1 MRVTVPSPFRRP
13 VLCAA
18 MLAALAGAAALAQDA
33 GPAAAEAAAAAAPTE
48 AAAAS
53 SSALIATGFVL
64 LGVGAV
70 LAFLELFVPTAGVLA
85 VATAVCLVAS
95 VVAFFMHSVTWGFAA
110 LVAYSA
116 GAPFAVVFG
125 FKLWSRTPI
134 ARRMVLGDAREP
146 DPDAPAGPPTRAAAG
161 AVAAG
166 DTGVALTA
174 LRPVGFARF
183 GGERIEVVADLG
195 MIEPGTE
202 VVVTEA
208 SPSRVAVRARG

>member
-1 MRVTVPSPFRRP
+1 MTFPTNIRRTIAMAALP
-13 VLCAA
+13 A
-18 MLAALAGAAALAQDA
+18 MLACTAALAQDA
-33 GPAAAEAAAAAAPTE
+33 ATAASAAAPAEAAAAN
-48 AAAAS
+48 

-95 VVAFFMHSVTWGFAA
+95 VVAFFMHSATWGFAA
-110 LVAYSA
+110 LVAYAA

-134 ARRMVLGDAREP
+134 ARRMVLGEAREP
-146 DPDAPAGPPTRAAAG
+146 GTDAPAGPAAPALPG
-161 AVAAG
+161 AVKAG
-166 DTGVALTA
+166 DSGVALTA

-183 GGERIEVVADLG
+183 GGERVEVVADLG

-208 SPSRVAVRARG
+208 SPARVAVRARG

>member
-1 MRVTVPSPFRRP
+1 MRVTVPTPLRRTI
-13 VLCAA
+13 LGAA
-18 MLAALAGAAALAQDA
+18 LLAALACAGAFAQDA
-33 GPAAAEAAAAAAPTE
+33 GAAAAAAPAE
-48 AAAAS
+48 AAAAN

-95 VVAFFMHSVTWGFAA
+95 VVTFFMHSATWGFAA
-110 LVAYSA
+110 LVAYAA

-134 ARRMVLGDAREP
+134 ARRMVLGGVREH
-146 DPDAPAGPPTRAAAG
+146 DPDAPETPPGPALPGT
-161 AVAAG
+161 VSPG
-166 DTGVALTA
+166 DLGVALTA

-183 GGERIEVVADLG
+183 GAERVEVVADLG

>member
-1 MRVTVPSPFRRP
+1 MTVPTNIRRTI
-13 VLCAA
+13 A
-18 MLAALAGAAALAQDA
+18 MAALAATLACAAALAQDA
-33 GPAAAEAAAAAAPTE
+33 STAASAAAPAE

-110 LVAYSA
+110 LVAYAA

-134 ARRMVLGDAREP
+134 ARRMVLGDAHEP
-146 DPDAPAGPPTRAAAG
+146 GPDAPAGPTARATAC
-161 AVAAG
+161 AVKAG
-166 DTGVALTA
+166 DSGVALTA

-208 SPSRVAVRARG
+208 AAGRVAVRARG

>member
-1 MRVTVPSPFRRP
+1 MRMTAPGALARASAH
-13 VLCAA
+13 AA
-18 MLAALAGAAALAQDA
+18 VAAAALCAAALAQDA
-33 GPAAAEAAAAAAPTE
+33 SSAAAPAEAAAAG
-48 AAAAS
+48 

-64 LGVGAV
+64 LGVGLV
-70 LAFLELFVPTAGVLA
+70 LAFLELFVPTAGLLA

-95 VVAFFMHSVTWGFAA
+95 VVAFFMHSATWGFAA

-125 FKLWSRTPI
+125 FKLWSRMPI
-134 ARRMVLGDAREP
+134 ARRMVLGDARDA
-146 DPDAPAGPPTRAAAG
+146 DPDAPAPAAAAAG
-161 AVAAG
+161 APVKAG
-166 DTGVALTA
+166 DAGVALTA

-183 GGERIEVVADLG
+183 GSERIEVVADLG

-208 SPSRVAVRARG
+208 SAARVAVRPRG

>member
-1 MRVTVPSPFRRP
+1 MRMNDPNSRRRTILGIA
-13 VLCAA
+13 VAS
-18 MLAALAGAAALAQDA
+18 AALACSAALAQDA
-33 GPAAAEAAAAAAPTE
+33 GTAASAAAPAEAAAAN
-48 AAAAS
+48 

-95 VVAFFMHSVTWGFAA
+95 VVAFFMHSLTWGFAA
-110 LVAYSA
+110 LVAYAA

-134 ARRMVLGDAREP
+134 ARKMVLGDAREP
-146 DPDAPAGPPTRAAAG
+146 DPDAPAGLPARATAG
-161 AVAAG
+161 TVKTG
-166 DTGVALTA
+166 DVGVALTA

-183 GGERIEVVADLG
+183 GGERTEVVADLG

-208 SPSRVAVRARG
+208 SPARVAVRARG